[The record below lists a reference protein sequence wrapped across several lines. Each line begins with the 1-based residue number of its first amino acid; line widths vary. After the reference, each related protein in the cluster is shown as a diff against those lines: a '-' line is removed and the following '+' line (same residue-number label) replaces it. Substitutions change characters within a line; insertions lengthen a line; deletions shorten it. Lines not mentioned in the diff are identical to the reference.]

1 MALAPVRILIVE
13 DDQPTRE
20 RLRVGL
26 AAHSEFTVDAVGTL
40 KEGRRELANKPD
52 VLLTDLRLPDG
63 NGITLI
69 REIRQILPKSEVMVI
84 SVLDDEANVVGA
96 ICAGAAGY
104 ILKDSFPEDI
114 AVIVRDLIDGRSPI
128 SASIARYIVRRMQ
141 TDQMNDQEPVE
152 ARLTPREIDILWG
165 IAKGFRYAD
174 IADHLGISRQTVPGH
189 IKNIYRK
196 LQVNTRGEAVFT
208 ALQQRLIRL

>member
-1 MALAPVRILIVE
+1 MAPVRILIVE

-20 RLRVGL
+20 RLKVGL

-40 KEGRRELANKPD
+40 KEGRRELANRPD

-69 REIRQILPKSEVMVI
+69 REIRQVLPKSEVMVI

-141 TDQMNDQEPVE
+141 TDQMTGQEPIE

-174 IADHLGISRQTVPGH
+174 IAEHLGISRQTVPGH

-208 ALQQRLIRL
+208 ALQQKLIRL

>member
-1 MALAPVRILIVE
+1 MALAPIRILIVE

-20 RLRVGL
+20 RLRTGL
-26 AAHSEFTVDAVGTL
+26 AATPEFSVGAVGTL
-40 KEGRRELANKPD
+40 KEGRRELASKPD

-63 NGITLI
+63 NGVTLI
-69 REIRQILPKSEVMVI
+69 REVRQALPDTEVMVI

-104 ILKDSFPEDI
+104 ILKDSFPDDI
-114 AVIVRDLIDGRSPI
+114 AAIVKDLIDGRSPI

-141 TDQMNDQEPVE
+141 ADQAIEEPIE
-152 ARLTPREIDILWG
+152 TRMTPREIDILWG

-208 ALQQRLIRL
+208 ALQQKLIRL

>member
-1 MALAPVRILIVE
+1 LTSVRILIVE

-20 RLRVGL
+20 RLRMGL
-26 AAHSEFTVDAVGTL
+26 ATHPEFEVDAVGTL
-40 KEGRRELANKPD
+40 KEGRSELANKPD

-69 REIRQILPKSEVMVI
+69 REIRQVLPKSEVMVI

-141 TDQMNDQEPVE
+141 TDQMTDQEPIE

-208 ALQQRLIRL
+208 ALQQKLIRL

>member
-1 MALAPVRILIVE
+1 MTPIRILIVE

-26 AAHSEFTVDAVGTL
+26 AANAEFAVEAVGTV
-40 KEGRRELANKPD
+40 KEGRRALANKPN

-63 NGITLI
+63 NGVTLI
-69 REIRQILPKSEVMVI
+69 REARQALPDTEVMVI

-104 ILKDSFPEDI
+104 ILKDSFPDDI
-114 AVIVRDLIDGRSPI
+114 AAIVRDLIDGRSPI

-141 TDQMNDQEPVE
+141 ADQSVGEEPIE

-196 LQVNTRGEAVFT
+196 LQVNTRGEAVYT
-208 ALQQRLIRL
+208 ALQQKLIRL